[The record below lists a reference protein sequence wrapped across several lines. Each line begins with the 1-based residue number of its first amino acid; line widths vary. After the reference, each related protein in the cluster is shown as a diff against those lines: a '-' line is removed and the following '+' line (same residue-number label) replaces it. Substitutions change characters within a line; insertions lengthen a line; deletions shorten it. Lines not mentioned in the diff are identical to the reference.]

1 MENKTPLEQLNEAAE
16 KYLKKLDEESGTI
29 WTEDDEQIV
38 KAFVNFALSP
48 EAANGC
54 NKHVEKAKIEFAIEC
69 IEDLKHELD
78 DSNTPIANNFIKKLS
93 EKLKSYE

>member
-1 MENKTPLEQLNEAAE
+1 MKTPEQQLNEVAE
-16 KYLKKLDEESGTI
+16 NYAKEWFLNVRGHNLGKKQDFIQG
-29 WTEDDEQIV
+29 
-38 KAFVNFALSP
+38 ALSP
-48 EAANGC
+48 SAANGC